1 MATVKSSNIEYVYKD
16 TDTSSENRILR
27 IYENS
32 QRPENLRWQEPPH
45 LVELGALYS
54 GTYTGERQI
63 VRDHVQQYI
72 VYIMVGSKTA
82 EGLTKHHIWKFNER
96 TLTIED
102 ITPSGQISRYC
113 VMFPN
118 LGSTIGGFILV
129 WFGAK
134 NKADDNPCYDDS
146 ITRLNINTEFV
157 ALKDSVYTYNRASN
171 SYAHLAL
178 SDHPNRNCTV
188 ITAFPV
194 FSGKSVN
201 HNSVAYRTASIKD
214 LVIWTAVPVPNTT
227 KMMNVFN
234 IFDSNI
240 LKINSDVGTRS
251 YAFDGVWESTQ
262 SRPVKTFNAQ
272 LGLVDKL
279 THYDDLPVYMWYDT
293 VNDYYCVYTVRYGN
307 RGAFD
312 SIQWARFHVDSTHDH
327 GGSGIPTFVN
337 DKKGSV
343 ITSKAPA
350 IEITPVINKDKTFYW
365 NRAYLSTDYENALV
379 TATYKNG
386 RDTSYVVANG
396 YRDYSDWMLGADYN
410 DLTWY
415 SVTNNSL
422 TGNDGTNWD
431 TIVFSFS
438 EESTVG
444 MLEAGK
450 LKLRWWTA

>member
-1 MATVKSSNIEYVYKD
+1 MATVKASNIEYVYKD
-16 TDTSSENRILR
+16 TDASSDNRILR

-32 QRPENLRWQEPPH
+32 KKAANLIWQEPPH
-45 LVELGALYS
+45 LAELGSLYS

-63 VRDHVQQYI
+63 VRDYVQKYI
-72 VYIMVGSKTA
+72 VYIMVGAKTA
-82 EGLTKHHIWKFNER
+82 EGLTKHFIWKLNER
-96 TLTIED
+96 TLTIDD

-118 LGSTIGGFILV
+118 MGGSEGGFILV

-157 ALKDSVYTYNRASN
+157 TLKDSVYRYSRTSN
-171 SYAHLAL
+171 SYIHLTL
-178 SDHPNRNCTV
+178 PNHPNRNCTV

-194 FSGKSVN
+194 FSGKPMV
-201 HNSVAYRTASIKD
+201 HNGIQVRTATLND
-214 LVIWTAVPVPNTT
+214 LAIWTAVPIPNTT
-227 KMMNVFN
+227 KVQNVFN
-234 IFDSNI
+234 ILDSNI
-240 LKINSDVGTRS
+240 LKINADVGTRS
-251 YAFDGVWESTQ
+251 YAFDGTWSSTQ

-272 LGLVDKL
+272 LGLVNNL
-279 THYDDLPVYMWYDT
+279 THYDDLPVYMWYDIT
-293 VNDYYCVYTVRYGN
+293 MQNYCVYTVRYGN

-312 SIQWARFHVDSTHDH
+312 SIQWAMFHIAPTQDQ
-327 GGSGIPTFVN
+327 GGNGTPTFIN

-343 ITSKAPA
+343 ITSKAPT
-350 IEITPVINKDKTFYW
+350 IEITPVINKNKTFYW
-365 NRAYLSTDYENALV
+365 NRAYLSTDYTNALV
-379 TATYKNG
+379 TATYENG
-386 RDTSYVVANG
+386 RDTSYVLANG
-396 YRDYSDWMLGADYN
+396 YRDHSDWMLGADYN

-415 SVTNNSL
+415 SATNKSL

-450 LKLRWWTA
+450 LRLRWWTE